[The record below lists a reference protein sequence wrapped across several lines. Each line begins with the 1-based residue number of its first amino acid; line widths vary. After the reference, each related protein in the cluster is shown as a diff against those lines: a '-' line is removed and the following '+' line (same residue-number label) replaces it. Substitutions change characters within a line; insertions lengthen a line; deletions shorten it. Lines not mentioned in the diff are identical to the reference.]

1 MSVIEW
7 KEVYATGIVV
17 LDNEHRGLIREIN
30 RLYLAL
36 RDKQGDEILN
46 DVLLMLETYT
56 REHFQHEEALLAE
69 YHYPALAEHQQ
80 LHAELIRSVGE
91 LKQRAT
97 QGKEGMAQ
105 ELFHFMRTWLFD
117 HILGVDKCY
126 GPFLESRGGR
136 FIE

>member
-7 KEVYATGIVV
+7 KEIYATGILV
-17 LDNEHRGLIREIN
+17 LDNEHRRLIREIN

-36 RDKQGDEILN
+36 RDKQGDEILD

-56 REHFQHEEALLAE
+56 REHFQHEEALMAE
-69 YHYPALAEHQQ
+69 YHYPGLAEHQQ
-80 LHAELIRSVGE
+80 LHAKLISAVQE

-97 QGKEGMAQ
+97 QEKEGMAQ
-105 ELFHFMRTWLFD
+105 ELFHFLRTWLLE
-117 HILGVDKCY
+117 HILGVDKRY
-126 GPFLESRGGR
+126 GPYLESRGGR